1 MVFGMPRVLFPAL
14 AIGRFHRGAAG
25 VGWMLSAVAIGAL
38 VGALTSGWVARVRR
52 WGLAIIVAVSVWG
65 AAITAFGLVGGH
77 WWIALGLLALA
88 GGADVVSAVFRSTL
102 QQTTIPDALRG
113 RLAAFNIFVVA
124 GGPRLGDFE
133 GGVVA
138 SIFTPAVSV
147 VSGGLLCL
155 AGVVVIAA
163 AVPQFARWRVGDPP

>member
-1 MVFGMPRVLFPAL
+1 MRLLLNALVCAL
-14 AIGRFHRGAAG
+14 AMGAG
-25 VGWMLSAVAIGAL
+25 
-38 VGALTSGWVARVRR
+38 
-52 WGLAIIVAVSVWG
+52 GLGCGDDTPPLDTVQPDAQ
-65 AAITAFGLVGGH
+65 AAEGSDS
-77 WWIALGLLALA
+77 A
-88 GGADVVSAVFRSTL
+88 GGADVVSAVFRNTI
-102 QQTTIPDALRG
+102 QQTTIPDELRG

-138 SIFTPAVSV
+138 SIFSPTVSV

-163 AVPQFARWRVGDPP
+163 AVPRFATWRVGDPP